1 MTQPFKE
8 AKPRGRPRKPNVTKP
23 IQHDVSVGSELTADQ
38 VKKFDDAVLAI
49 PSVMRLQP
57 DEREKLLSALTM
69 TLPFYV
75 VTKEASP
82 ARPTGRRG
90 PTPKAHISHLIAD
103 CARAWETA
111 TGTECKIWETYSTE
125 REAPVCTIV
134 RVAIQIL
141 EGRKRPWAG
150 SLHVQISSAR
160 QSLQTEPSG

>member
-1 MTQPFKE
+1 MTQLFKQS
-8 AKPRGRPRKPNVTKP
+8 KPRGRPRKLSAIKP
-23 IQHDVSVGSELTADQ
+23 IQNHVSVGNELTADQ
-38 VKKFDDAVLAI
+38 VEKFTDAIFAI
-49 PSVMRLQP
+49 PGIQRLKP
-57 DEREKLLSALTM
+57 DNRERLLSELVLKM
-69 TLPFYV
+69 PFYV

-90 PTPKAHISHLIAD
+90 PTPKAHISQLIAD